1 MAYNKEPTPPLTA
14 GWIPKGETM
23 ATTTTRS
30 TQPAPGPAPLPGPN
44 AISEALAQVTARL
57 RLARWVRHAAR
68 GALAGVA
75 VALVAVVCAHFDV
88 LPDWLPLEA
97 VLPLALLLGIAG
109 GTITTFLKPI
119 SLMDAARLA
128 EARLGL
134 KERLSSA
141 LEFERAPQAA
151 VAPDAVLLMRLQQED
166 AAAHARGL
174 KAVEAVPL
182 RWPWEAKAV
191 GGGLAVLALALFLP
205 TLPIFLP
212 PGVLTERQIVHK
224 TGDKLQKTARLIQ
237 KQAEGQHLEGTRR
250 AAINMQR
257 LGKRLAS
264 GKLDKKQAM
273 VQISKLTQQMKL
285 DQQKMAQA
293 NSGTGAGSKSLAQA
307 GAQMAQALSGASA
320 SGSGSKTAG
329 GGQKS
334 GGGNKAG
341 QKPGGGGNNGSKAGA
356 GDPFHGFNVPGANKN
371 KNANPASSPSSGP
384 PPTPELRKAA
394 QAMQQNDSQGLSEQL
409 RQMASRTESG
419 KMSSAEQGRA
429 AQDLQTL
436 SDALK
441 NTPMPETQ
449 KHTQAAADAMKRGD
463 KQAAAAEMRKAADAA
478 EREAHEQADQE
489 AMQNAQDATEGSES
503 EMAGANSAGDI
514 QDDSGQ
520 PGQGQG
526 KGKGKGNGQGQGEGD
541 GEGEGDGQGLPG
553 SHGQHGSGK
562 GNGGSGGG
570 GMAGG
575 KPGDTG
581 EGSSPLKHLG
591 KMDPS
596 KMSKNNKLYCGKPE
610 SAGPSKTGPMR
621 KVGSNP
627 NATPGQTLSKVP
639 YYDYVAPAQKR
650 AESTMDKEDIPPAY
664 RSDVRKYFNALNPPA
679 GGGGH

>member
-1 MAYNKEPTPPLTA
+1 
-14 GWIPKGETM
+14 M
-23 ATTTTRS
+23 ATTITPS
-30 TQPAPGPAPLPGPN
+30 PQPVPGPAPLPGPK

-75 VALVAVVCAHFDV
+75 IALAAVVCAHFDV

-97 VLPLALLLGIAG
+97 VLPGVILLGIAG
-109 GTITTFLKPI
+109 GTITTFLRPI

-166 AAAHARGL
+166 AAVHARSL
-174 KAVEAVPL
+174 RAVEAVPL

-191 GGGLAVLALALFLP
+191 LGGLAVLALALFLP
-205 TLPIFLP
+205 TLPVFLP

-237 KQAEGQHLEGTRR
+237 KQAEGQHLDGTRR
-250 AAINMQR
+250 AAVAMQR
-257 LGKRLAS
+257 LGKRLAA
-264 GKLDKKQAM
+264 GRMDKKQAM
-273 VQISKLTQQMKL
+273 VQISKLTQQMKME
-285 DQQKMAQA
+285 QQKRALA
-293 NSGTGAGSKSLAQA
+293 NGGAGAGSKSMAQA
-307 GAQMAQALSGASA
+307 GSQLAQALSGASA
-320 SGSGSKTAG
+320 SGNSSKSAG
-329 GGQKS
+329 AGQKS

-341 QKPGGGGNNGSKAGA
+341 QKPGQNGENGGKNGAN
-356 GDPFHGFNVPGANKN
+356 DPFHGFNVPGAGKN
-371 KNANPASSPSSGP
+371 KSANPQSSPSGL

-409 RQMASRTESG
+409 RQMANRAESG
-419 KMSSAEQGRA
+419 KLSPAEQGQA
-429 AQDLQTL
+429 AGDLQKL
-436 SDALK
+436 ADALK

-449 KHTQAAADAMKRGD
+449 KHTQAAADALKRGD
-463 KQAAAAEMRKAADAA
+463 KQAAASEMRKAADAA
-478 EREAHEQADQE
+478 EREAREQADQQ
-489 AMQNAQDATEGSES
+489 AMQDAQDATEGAEN
-503 EMAGANSAGDI
+503 EMAGAGSAGDI

-520 PGQGQG
+520 PGQSQG
-526 KGKGKGNGQGQGEGD
+526 KGKGK
-541 GEGEGDGQGLPG
+541 
-553 SHGQHGSGK
+553 
-562 GNGGSGGG
+562 GSGGG

-575 KPGDTG
+575 KPSDTG
-581 EGSSPLKHLG
+581 DGSSPLKHLG

-596 KMSKNNKLYCGKPE
+596 KMSKNVKLYLGKPQN
-610 SAGPSKTGPMR
+610 AGPSKTGPIR

-627 NATPGQTLSKVP
+627 NAAPGQTTSKVP
-639 YYDYVAPAQKR
+639 YYNYVAPAQKS

>member
-1 MAYNKEPTPPLTA
+1 
-14 GWIPKGETM
+14 M
-23 ATTTTRS
+23 ATTLTPRPE
-30 TQPAPGPAPLPGPN
+30 PAPVPLPGPN

-75 VALVAVVCAHFDV
+75 VALVAIICAHFDV
-88 LPDWLPLEA
+88 LPEWLPLEA
-97 VLPLALLLGIAG
+97 VLPGAVLFGIAV
-109 GTITTFLKPI
+109 GTITTFLRPI

-141 LEFERAPQAA
+141 LEFEHAPQAV

-166 AAAHARGL
+166 AAVHARSL

-191 GGGLAVLALALFLP
+191 LGGLLILALALFLP
-205 TLPIFLP
+205 TLPVFLP
-212 PGVLTERQIVHK
+212 PGVLTERAIVHK
-224 TGDKLQKTARLIQ
+224 TGDKMQKTARLIQ
-237 KQAEGQHLEGTRR
+237 KQAEGQHLDGTRR
-250 AAINMQR
+250 AAVAMQR
-257 LGKRLAS
+257 LAKRLAT
-264 GKLDKKQAM
+264 GKMDKKQAM
-273 VQISKLTQQMKL
+273 VQIAKLTQQMKAEQMKKAL
-285 DQQKMAQA
+285 A
-293 NSGTGAGSKSLAQA
+293 NGGPGAGSKSMAQA
-307 GAQMAQALSGASA
+307 GQQLAQALSGASA
-320 SGSGSKTAG
+320 SGSSSKAAG
-329 GGQKS
+329 AGQKG

-341 QKPGGGGNNGSKAGA
+341 QKPGGSGGQGGKNGAS
-356 GDPFHGFNVPGANKN
+356 DPFHGFNVPGAGKN
-371 KNANPASSPSSGP
+371 KNASSNSSSSGL

-409 RQMASRTESG
+409 RQMASRAESG
-419 KMSSAEQGRA
+419 KMSPAEQGQA
-429 AQDLQTL
+429 AQDLQKL
-436 SDALK
+436 ADALK
-441 NTPMPETQ
+441 DTPMPETQ
-449 KHTQAAADAMKRGD
+449 KHTQAAADALKRGD
-463 KQAAAAEMRKAADAA
+463 KQAAASEMRKAADAA
-478 EREAHEQADQE
+478 EREAHDQADQQ
-489 AMQNAQDATEGSES
+489 AMQNAQDATEGAES

-520 PGQGQG
+520 PGQGKG
-526 KGKGKGNGQGQGEGD
+526 KGKGKGSGQGDGDGEGD
-541 GEGEGDGQGLPG
+541 GLDGSDGK
-553 SHGQHGSGK
+553 HGSGK

-570 GMAGG
+570 GKAGG
-575 KPGDTG
+575 KPADTG

-596 KMSKNNKLYCGKPE
+596 KMSKNVKLYFGKPLNP
-610 SAGPSKTGPMR
+610 GPSKTGPIR

-627 NATPGQTLSKVP
+627 NAVPGQTTSKVP
-639 YYDYVAPAQKR
+639 YYDYVAPARKS

>member
-1 MAYNKEPTPPLTA
+1 MKGDIMA
-14 GWIPKGETM
+14 I
-23 ATTTTRS
+23 TTTPRP
-30 TQPAPGPAPLPGPN
+30 QPAPGPN
-44 AISEALAQVTARL
+44 AVSEALAQVTARL

-75 VALVAVVCAHFDV
+75 VALVAVICAHFDV

-97 VLPLALLLGIAG
+97 VLPGAILLGVAG
-109 GTITTFLKPI
+109 GTITTFLRPI

-141 LEFERAPQAA
+141 LEFERAPQSA

-166 AAAHARGL
+166 AAVHARSL

-191 GGGLAVLALALFLP
+191 LGGLAFLALALFLP
-205 TLPIFLP
+205 TLPVFLP
-212 PGVLTERQIVHK
+212 PGVLTERAIVHK
-224 TGDKLQKTARLIQ
+224 TGDKLQKTARLVQ
-237 KQAEGQHLEGTRR
+237 KQAEGQHLDGTRR
-250 AAINMQR
+250 AAVAMQR
-257 LGKRLAS
+257 LGKRLAT

-273 VQISKLTQQMKL
+273 VQIASLTKQMKAEQMKKAL
-285 DQQKMAQA
+285 A
-293 NSGTGAGSKSLAQA
+293 NGGAGAGSKSMAQA
-307 GAQMAQALSGASA
+307 GQQLAQALSGASA
-320 SGSGSKTAG
+320 SGSSSKAAG
-329 GGQKS
+329 AGQKS

-341 QKPGGGGNNGSKAGA
+341 QKPGENGGKGSKNGA
-356 GDPFHGFNVPGANKN
+356 SDPSHGFNVPGAGKN
-371 KNANPASSPSSGP
+371 KTAQSNTSPSGL

-409 RQMASRTESG
+409 RQMARRAESG
-419 KMSSAEQGRA
+419 KMSPADQGQA
-429 AQDLQTL
+429 AQDLQKL
-436 SDALK
+436 ADALK

-449 KHTQAAADAMKRGD
+449 KHTQAAADALKRGD
-463 KQAAAAEMRKAADAA
+463 KQAAASEMRKAADAA
-478 EREAHEQADQE
+478 EREAHDQADQQ
-489 AMQNAQDATEGSES
+489 AMQNAQDATEGAES
-503 EMAGANSAGDI
+503 EMASASSAGDI

-520 PGQGQG
+520 SGQGQG
-526 KGKGKGNGQGQGEGD
+526 KGKGKGKGIGQGD
-541 GEGEGDGQGLPG
+541 GEGEGDGLDG
-553 SHGQHGSGK
+553 SDGKHGSGK

-570 GMAGG
+570 GKAGG
-575 KPGDTG
+575 KPADTG

-596 KMSKNNKLYCGKPE
+596 KMSKNVKLYFGKPLNP
-610 SAGPSKTGPMR
+610 GPSKTGPIR

-627 NATPGQTLSKVP
+627 NAVPGQTTSKVP
-639 YYDYVAPAQKR
+639 YYDYVAPAQKS

-664 RSDVRKYFNALNPPA
+664 RSDVRKYFSALNPPA

>member
-1 MAYNKEPTPPLTA
+1 MA
-14 GWIPKGETM
+14 I
-23 ATTTTRS
+23 TTTPRP
-30 TQPAPGPAPLPGPN
+30 QPAPGPN
-44 AISEALAQVTARL
+44 AVSEALAQVTARL

-75 VALVAVVCAHFDV
+75 VALVAVICAHFDV

-97 VLPLALLLGIAG
+97 VLPGAILLGVAG
-109 GTITTFLKPI
+109 GTITTFLRPI

-166 AAAHARGL
+166 AAVHARSL

-182 RWPWEAKAV
+182 RWPWEAKAML
-191 GGGLAVLALALFLP
+191 GGLAFLALALFLP
-205 TLPIFLP
+205 MLPVFLP
-212 PGVLTERQIVHK
+212 PGVLTERAIVHK
-224 TGDKLQKTARLIQ
+224 TGDKLQKTARLVQ
-237 KQAEGQHLEGTRR
+237 KQAEGQHLDGTRR
-250 AAINMQR
+250 AAVAMQR
-257 LGKRLAS
+257 LGKRLAT

-273 VQISKLTQQMKL
+273 VQIASLTKQMKAEQMKKAL
-285 DQQKMAQA
+285 A
-293 NSGTGAGSKSLAQA
+293 NGGAGAGSKSMAQA
-307 GAQMAQALSGASA
+307 GQQLAQALSGASA
-320 SGSGSKTAG
+320 SGSSSKAAG
-329 GGQKS
+329 AGQKS

-341 QKPGGGGNNGSKAGA
+341 QKPGENGGKGSKNGA
-356 GDPFHGFNVPGANKN
+356 SDPSHGFNVPGAGKN
-371 KNANPASSPSSGP
+371 KTAQSNTSPSGL

-409 RQMASRTESG
+409 RQMARRAESG
-419 KMSSAEQGRA
+419 KMSPADQGQA
-429 AQDLQTL
+429 AQDLQKL
-436 SDALK
+436 ADALK

-449 KHTQAAADAMKRGD
+449 KHTQAAADALKRGD
-463 KQAAAAEMRKAADAA
+463 KQAAASEMRKAADAA
-478 EREAHEQADQE
+478 EREAHDQADQQ
-489 AMQNAQDATEGSES
+489 AMQNAQDATEGAES
-503 EMAGANSAGDI
+503 EMAGASSAGDI
-514 QDDSGQ
+514 QDDSSQ
-520 PGQGQG
+520 SGQGQG
-526 KGKGKGNGQGQGEGD
+526 KGKGKGKGSGQGD
-541 GEGEGDGQGLPG
+541 GEGEGDGLDG
-553 SHGQHGSGK
+553 SDGKHGSGK

-570 GMAGG
+570 GKAGG
-575 KPGDTG
+575 KPRDTG

-596 KMSKNNKLYCGKPE
+596 KMPKNVKLYFGKPLNP
-610 SAGPSKTGPMR
+610 GPSKTGPIR

-627 NATPGQTLSKVP
+627 NAVPGQTTSKVP
-639 YYDYVAPAQKR
+639 YYDYVAPAQKS